1 MILKLCRGAL
11 ALAALLTLGLG
22 AALRVA
28 AQQPAPNLLTN
39 GDLET
44 PYYAQGA
51 ATRTV
56 PQGWGLWI
64 GAGAPDALPHK
75 DSPRVHS
82 GAVSWHLRQDGAV
95 FTAAGYQQVSEI
107 APGTALELVA
117 HGWAFACA
125 DAATRC
131 AIPAP
136 PYAQSDET
144 AGITLRVGIDP
155 TGGLDPLSSAVQWS
169 ADAAPYDQWA
179 ALHVT
184 ATAQAETVTI
194 YLFMTQQTA
203 VALNSI
209 YWDTISLS
217 AASGADAAAGV
228 TPAPT
233 SAPSPTPPPPAA
245 TPTPTLTPTALA
257 PLPPAL
263 VTETG
268 TLCAAAFRDENLNAA
283 RDPGEAALSG
293 LRLLVTG
300 TDRVET
306 LTSAEDPD
314 PLCVELAPGVYEVT
328 ALPPDG
334 FGLTGPGAALI
345 HVIIG
350 REVMVAFGA
359 APGYAAPRIATS
371 DAPTVAPGVVD
382 PGLVAPPLDAAQD
395 SGDEERALLDQLY
408 EYSGLLVLAVAVLIG
423 GGGALALLALRRPA

>member
-1 MILKLCRGAL
+1 MIRKLCWGAL
-11 ALAALLTLGLG
+11 VLAALLALGMG
-22 AALRVA
+22 TAPRSC

-75 DSPRVHS
+75 DNPQVRS
-82 GAVSWHLRQDGAV
+82 GAVSWHLRQNGAV

-107 APGTALELVA
+107 APGTTLELVA

-131 AIPAP
+131 AIPTP

-179 ALHVT
+179 ALRVT
-184 ATAQAETVTI
+184 ATAQAETVTV

-203 VALNSI
+203 LALNGI
-209 YWDTISLS
+209 YWDAISLS
-217 AASGADAAAGV
+217 ATSGTGAAAGV
-228 TPAPT
+228 TLAPT
-233 SAPSPTPPPPAA
+233 STPSPTLPPPTAS
-245 TPTPTLTPTALA
+245 PTPTLTPTALA
-257 PLPPAL
+257 PLPAAL

-268 TLCAAAFRDENLNAA
+268 TLCVAAFHDKNLNAA
-283 RDPGEAALSG
+283 RDPGEAALPG

-300 TDRVET
+300 TDRVVT

-314 PLCVELAPGVYEVT
+314 PLCAELAPGVYEIA
-328 ALPPDG
+328 ALPPGG

-345 HVIIG
+345 QVILG
-350 REVMVAFGA
+350 REVAVAFGA
-359 APGYAAPRIATS
+359 APGYAATRIPTS
-371 DAPTVAPGVVD
+371 GAPTAPPGAPD
-382 PGLVAPPLDAAQD
+382 PGLVAPPLDATGD
-395 SGDEERALLDQLY
+395 SDDEDRALLDPLY
-408 EYSGLLVLAVAVLIG
+408 EYSGLLVLAIAVLIG